1 MADYFS
7 LQRTRHRRSA
17 AIDCKQSRASISESN
32 IWTVHFFGVPAV
44 TCQSPRADIFTS
56 TSHDA
61 RVKLELLREMA
72 EAGTV
77 LRWQTDDAPSN
88 RSRGGGLQNKG
99 FGFIER
105 HADGKSIFCHKS
117 AIQDGNSLL
126 PETQVRFD
134 VEPNEQKPGQFKA
147 RNVTGGVCFS
157 MIYTGHCNNSKCGY
171 THERPAKVNPDVS
184 VDDAV
189 AAVVASRLGP
199 APLLVDTVEAC
210 AAQCERLAH
219 AGAIAVDFEGVNL
232 CREGELLLAQLAA
245 DDGQVV
251 LIDVATLGASA
262 FDEGGLQALLQSEEV
277 LKLVFDGRSDA
288 DALFHLCGCRLTH
301 VCDCQVLH
309 SLCPLLYPS
318 PSLLHLPSIA
328 PPSEHLAISPLRPCH
343 LPCSLSHPTCISHLS
358 PGALR
363 PLP

>member
-1 MADYFS
+1 
-7 LQRTRHRRSA
+7 
-17 AIDCKQSRASISESN
+17 
-32 IWTVHFFGVPAV
+32 
-44 TCQSPRADIFTS
+44 
-56 TSHDA
+56 
-61 RVKLELLREMA
+61 MA

-126 PETQVRFD
+126 PETEVRFD